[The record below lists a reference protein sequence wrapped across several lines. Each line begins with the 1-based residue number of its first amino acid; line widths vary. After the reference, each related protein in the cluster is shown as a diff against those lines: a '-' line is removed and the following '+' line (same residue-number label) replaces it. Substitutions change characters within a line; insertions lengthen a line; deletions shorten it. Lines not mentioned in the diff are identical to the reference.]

1 MTREQRGKQLW
12 TLLAHAATHR
22 QMLTY
27 RIVASLTGLHRPG
40 IGDCLRPVQQYCT
53 EQRLPP
59 LTCLVVSEADGLP
72 GPGCLTSP
80 AELPT
85 ALLRVFDHDWLDTPS
100 PTEEQLADAYSR
112 APDARGGWRHQQGR
126 AEA

>member
-1 MTREQRGKQLW
+1 MTREQRAQQLW
-12 TLLAHAATHR
+12 SLLANAATHR

-27 RIVASLTGLHRPG
+27 RIVESLTGLHRPG
-40 IGDCLRPVQQYCT
+40 IGDCLRPVQQYCN

-59 LTCLVVSEADGLP
+59 LTCLVVSDDDGLP

-80 AELPT
+80 DELPVS
-85 ALLRVFDHDWLDTPS
+85 LLRVFAQDWVNTRS

-112 APDARGGWRHQQGR
+112 APGAR
-126 AEA
+126 